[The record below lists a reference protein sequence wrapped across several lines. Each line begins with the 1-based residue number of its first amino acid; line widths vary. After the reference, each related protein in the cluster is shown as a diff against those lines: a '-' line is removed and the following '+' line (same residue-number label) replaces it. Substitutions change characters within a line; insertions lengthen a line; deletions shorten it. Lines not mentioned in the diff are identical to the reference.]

1 MHALAFCASLHWQTA
16 NSAPKIKETLPARS
30 RNPMPTDLK
39 NQPNN
44 TQEEECCIEAFEEN
58 LRLTGSD
65 FQTG

>member
-1 MHALAFCASLHWQTA
+1 
-16 NSAPKIKETLPARS
+16 
-30 RNPMPTDLK
+30 MPNDIK

-58 LRLTGSD
+58 LRLIGSD

>member
-1 MHALAFCASLHWQTA
+1 MATA

-30 RNPMPTDLK
+30 RKSHAHDLK

-44 TQEEECCIEAFEEN
+44 TQKEECCPEAFEED
-58 LRLTGSD
+58 LRLTRSD